1 MGEFPGT
8 HEKKEEREGG
18 ERRRKGEGRRR
29 RCRPAVAPV
38 AAVARRWYP
47 SDPRIVGKT
56 KVRINFFFSNAKCVI
71 WIEIGR
77 TIL

>member
-47 SDPRIVGKT
+47 GDRPITGKL
-56 KVRINFFFSNAKCVI
+56 RSEILFFPFFK
-71 WIEIGR
+71 
-77 TIL
+77 